1 MAFTHNSILRG
12 LDSINLQTPNVHEP
26 RDISDFLFF
35 IWATWVSYH
44 HVLEEQVMF
53 PGFEKAIGK
62 PGFMEENVNQHHA
75 FEPALKKA
83 LAYGSDTK
91 PADYNASTLRGIIEE
106 MAPGLR
112 EHLSDEIQS
121 LLSMRPYDGEALM
134 RVYKVLHRLGSRTKL
149 VEPDSSSLYFSSFLN
164 VIPRADNCRMLYHQ
178 WSWAYAT

>member
-35 IWATWVSYH
+35 VWATWVSHH

-91 PADYNASTLRGIIEE
+91 PADYSASTLRGIIEE

-121 LLSMRPYDGEALM
+121 MLSMRPYNGEALM
-134 RVYKVLHRLGSRTKL
+134 RVYKECVAQAGKQDKVS
-149 VEPDSSSLYFSSFLN
+149 
-164 VIPRADNCRMLYHQ
+164 
-178 WSWAYAT
+178 